1 VLVSCTPGTSVYRH
15 KAKEHGMLSCVI
27 KCHVVLDPASLLRK
41 LWCCHVCR
49 GFGPRLPVKE
59 GFGAMPVPWL

>member
-27 KCHVVLDPASLLRK
+27 KCHVVLDPALLQ
-41 LWCCHVCR
+41 CCHVCR